1 MMNFDEMTLGQVE
14 EIELLVGRSIDEIFS
29 DGQPKG
35 RALRVLY
42 YVAMKQEDPEYK
54 FEDTEKVSQKQALEL
69 LGATDPKGKK

>member
-42 YVAMKQEDPEYK
+42 MCYEAR
-54 FEDTEKVSQKQALEL
+54 
-69 LGATDPKGKK
+69 